1 MTDHTP
7 MDSGDASRPDPADTT
22 DTAQESSD
30 RDGSRGLRWGI
41 AGFLALLAVIAIVAL
56 VVEVTSLRPKSEQLD
71 ADREARSDVV
81 RAAERFAV
89 QVNNYDVASVDKY
102 QATITPLLSPKFKG
116 EFEKAMTDIVTSV
129 KQAKMSS
136 QGKVLSSA
144 VATLDPDSAQVL
156 VVSDANV
163 KTVFDSR
170 ARHFRWE
177 VSLVKIDDKWLV
189 DNFTP
194 VA

>member
-1 MTDHTP
+1 LTDHTP
-7 MDSGDASRPDPADTT
+7 RDPDTDARPQTGPRSGSSR
-22 DTAQESSD
+22 
-30 RDGSRGLRWGI
+30 LRW
-41 AGFLALLAVIAIVAL
+41 AVTAFLAVVVAVAVVAL
-56 VVEVTSLRPKSEQLD
+56 VLEVAVLRPRSQEVE
-71 ADREARSDVV
+71 ADRQARSDVT

-89 QVNNYDVASVDKY
+89 QVNNYDVSSVDRY
-102 QATITPLLSPKFKG
+102 QAGVTPLLSPKFKG
-116 EFEKAMTDIVTSV
+116 EFRKAMADIVSSV

-136 QGKVLSSA
+136 KGEVLTSA
-144 VATLDPDSAQVL
+144 VASLDPDSAQVL

-163 KTVFDSR
+163 KTVFDTR

-177 VSLVKIDDKWLV
+177 VSLVKINGKWLV

>member
-7 MDSGDASRPDPADTT
+7 HDPDDAARPHDEPPAPLRT
-22 DTAQESSD
+22 SV
-30 RDGSRGLRWGI
+30 LRWGV
-41 AGFLALLAVIAIVAL
+41 AAFLTLVAILAVVAL
-56 VVEVTSLRPKSEQLD
+56 VVELTSLKGRSEAVRSD
-71 ADREARSDVV
+71 ESARSAVV

-89 QVNNYDVASVDKY
+89 QVNNYDVGSVDRY

-116 EFEKAMTDIVTSV
+116 EFDKAMTDIVASV
-129 KQAKMSS
+129 KQAKMTSKG
-136 QGKVLSSA
+136 QVLTSA
-144 VATLDPDSAQVL
+144 VASLDPDSAKVL
-156 VVSDANV
+156 VVSDATV

-177 VSLVKIDDKWLV
+177 VSLVKIDGSWLV
-189 DNFTP
+189 DDFTP

>member
-7 MDSGDASRPDPADTT
+7 MDSGDAPRPDTSDTS
-22 DTAQESSD
+22 DTSPGPSTG
-30 RDGSRGLRWGI
+30 DGNRRLRWGI
-41 AGFLALLAVIAIVAL
+41 AGFLTVVAVLAIVLL
-56 VVEVTSLRPKSEQLD
+56 VVEVTSLRPKSERLD
-71 ADREARSDVV
+71 ADRQARSDVV

-102 QATITPLLSPKFKG
+102 QASITPLLSPKFKG

-129 KQAKMSS
+129 KQAKMTSK
-136 QGKVLSSA
+136 GEVLSSA

>member
-1 MTDHTP
+1 LTD
-7 MDSGDASRPDPADTT
+7 DTT
-22 DTAQESSD
+22 QDPGASPRPPDDGAD
-30 RDGSRGLRWGI
+30 RSGLRWGI
-41 AGFLALLAVIAIVAL
+41 TVFLAVVAVVAVVAL
-56 VVEVTSLRPKSEQLD
+56 VLEVTMLRPRSEEVAANQQ
-71 ADREARSDVV
+71 ARSDVT

-89 QVNNYDVASVDKY
+89 QVNNYDVSSVDAY
-102 QATITPLLSPKFKG
+102 QSSITPLLSPKFKG
-116 EFEKAMTDIVTSV
+116 EFDKAMTDIVASV

-136 QGKVLSSA
+136 KGEVLTSA
-144 VATLDPDSAQVL
+144 VASLDPDSAQVL

-163 KTVFDSR
+163 KTVFDTR

-177 VSLVKIDDKWLV
+177 VSLVKIDGRWLV

>member
-1 MTDHTP
+1 MTNEFQDDMGAP
-7 MDSGDASRPDPADTT
+7 ARPDRAS
-22 DTAQESSD
+22 TAGGDPGGTRSD
-30 RDGSRGLRWGI
+30 RRGLRRGI
-41 AGFLALLAVIAIVAL
+41 AAFLALVAVLAVVAL
-56 VVEVTSLRPKSEQLD
+56 VLEVASLRPRSEEVR
-71 ADREARSDVV
+71 ADQQARSEVV

-89 QVNNYDVASVDKY
+89 QVNNYDVSSVDSY
-102 QATITPLLSPKFKG
+102 QAKVIPLLSPKFKD
-116 EFEKAMTDIVTSV
+116 EFKKAMTDIVTSV

-136 QGKVLSSA
+136 KGEVLTSG
-144 VATLDPDSAQVL
+144 VASLDPDSAQVL

-163 KTVFDSR
+163 KTVFDQR

-177 VSLVKIDDKWLV
+177 VSLVKIDGRWLV

>member
-1 MTDHTP
+1 MTDQTPRDPDAGARPHTGP
-7 MDSGDASRPDPADTT
+7 DRGSSR
-22 DTAQESSD
+22 
-30 RDGSRGLRWGI
+30 LRWAI
-41 AGFLALLAVIAIVAL
+41 AAFLAIVVVVAVVAL
-56 VVEVTSLRPKSEQLD
+56 VLGVAVLRPRSEQVE
-71 ADREARSDVV
+71 ADRQARSDVT

-89 QVNNYDVASVDKY
+89 QVNNYDVSSVDRYQASV
-102 QATITPLLSPKFKG
+102 TPMLSPKFKG
-116 EFEKAMTDIVTSV
+116 EFQKAMADIVSSV

-136 QGKVLSSA
+136 KGEVLTSA
-144 VATLDPDSAQVL
+144 VSSLDPDSAQVL

-163 KTVFDSR
+163 KTVFDTR

-177 VSLVKIDDKWLV
+177 VSLVKIDGKWLV

>member
-7 MDSGDASRPDPADTT
+7 MDSGDSSRPDLADTGDRT
-22 DTAQESSD
+22 DTTQES
-30 RDGSRGLRWGI
+30 RAGDGSRGLRWGI

-129 KQAKMSS
+129 KQAKMQAAWIPGIRPTGTTNTVRRIPSIRTRVPSPYSASS
-136 QGKVLSSA
+136 IAAWPAPVR
-144 VATLDPDSAQVL
+144 AQ
-156 VVSDANV
+156 A
-163 KTVFDSR
+163 
-170 ARHFRWE
+170 AR
-177 VSLVKIDDKWLV
+177 
-189 DNFTP
+189 
-194 VA
+194 